1 MTNDEMMQQQINQV
15 ADMMKSMFTKEEL
28 EDIEKKFNERIK
40 ELKDEKGTRDNK
52 SNRKIY

>member
-40 ELKDEKGTRDNK
+40 ELKDEEGAGDNK
-52 SNRKIY
+52 VVE